1 MLFSFRQ
8 RLDGRKF
15 NEFRDVNIQFG
26 TEWGCAFVSL
36 GETKVLAQV
45 SCEITQPRATRP
57 AEGTLFVN
65 VNSGQEKRS
74 SEHIV
79 LLTRNLER
87 ALKESRCVDLES
99 LCIKAEEKVWR
110 IRVDVNVLNHE
121 GNLIDCASVAA
132 LAALAHFKRPDV
144 TTNGDEITVHKHYE
158 RDPIPIVLHHHPVC
172 VSYSVYANGSIVIA
186 DPSLL
191 EERRSEA
198 NVVFGINAY
207 RELCGL
213 HFGGTTLASLELLIK
228 CANDGAKRARAVVK
242 QIREALYADEKRR
255 TNGEPIGFM
264 QCLQSE
270 RFDSYKEGPLPL
282 RLPKF
287 QLNSTEDMDV
297 EIAEMKKEQARIK
310 SLGQNSAVLMP
321 AEELSESD
329 EENWIPDMD
338 DDDDDGKNSFY
349 ASELMDERVPSSAKT
364 ETKSDRKRK
373 RPKKKKEQTQE
384 IVVSDSEEEETLVME
399 QIT

>member
-1 MLFSFRQ
+1 M
-8 RLDGRKF
+8 DGRKF
-15 NEFRDVNIQFG
+15 NEFRNLNIHFG
-26 TEWGCAFVSL
+26 AEWGCALVSL

-172 VSYSVYANGSIVIA
+172 VSYSVYENGSIVIA

-213 HFGGTTLASLELLIK
+213 HFGGITLASLELLLK
-228 CANDGAKRARAVVK
+228 CANDGAKRARTVVK
-242 QIREALYADEKRR
+242 QIRETLDADEKRR
-255 TNGEPIGFM
+255 TNGEPVGFM
-264 QCLQSE
+264 QCLQSD

-287 QLNSTEDMDV
+287 QLNSTEDMEI

-310 SLGQNSAVLMP
+310 LLGQNSAVLMP

-329 EENWIPDMD
+329 EENWIPEMVDND
-338 DDDDDGKNSFY
+338 DDDEQDCLY
-349 ASELMDERVPSSAKT
+349 AGEPTEEKVPSPAKT
-364 ETKSDRKRK
+364 ETKSGRKRK
-373 RPKKKKEQTQE
+373 RSKKKNQQTQV
-384 IVVSDSEEEETLVME
+384 IVVSDSEEEETVVME